1 MSETFEVAIRWRQ
14 KLGNFP
20 VQAEEGRKG
29 RKGKYEKVAKKVNNR
44 GKHLKK
50 YKECDLETQFATQT
64 KQDT

>member
-1 MSETFEVAIRWRQ
+1 
-14 KLGNFP
+14 